1 MQEKKNPPKNEK
13 NLREREITFLCGKTK
28 NQAQNERAIDK
39 FNYSKMVR
47 IRKEKIKEN
56 KRIQKK

>member
-1 MQEKKNPPKNEK
+1 MKK

-28 NQAQNERAIDK
+28 NQAQNEREIDK